1 MPLLLLSLPVNIFL
15 EGLASVQLQHMLDDN
30 LHAPP
35 LKKQQKR
42 KKKGKG
48 IRRQRWKVEEAG
60 EVRREQRLA
69 FAGAPG

>member
-1 MPLLLLSLPVNIFL
+1 
-15 EGLASVQLQHMLDDN
+15 MLDDN